1 MTTRVVLTHGT
12 GKTLGIEKEE
22 GEGSSST
29 NAKEYSFGKSS
40 CSYGSPT
47 GSGAALVPRTGD
59 ANADNHRR
67 TSDTPPEYI
76 GLHQLSPCQQRQ
88 VSPPS
93 SCQQQQQQ
101 CQQQQQQQQ
110 QSYYN
115 PSSHSAPYP
124 VPTTT
129 VFDRPSTDPY
139 GTPVIGS
146 YERPSTSHDDSPLYG
161 GNAGVNAGDGSAET
175 GRACVFLC
183 NREMW
188 IKFHEHTTEMII
200 TKQGRY
206 ENLIWFRFQFHFRL
220 PGTYIS
226 PPPQITL

>member
-1 MTTRVVLTHGT
+1 MSTRVVLTQGT
-12 GKTLGIEKEE
+12 GKTPGIERQE
-22 GEGSSST
+22 GESPST

-40 CSYGSPT
+40 CSYVSPT
-47 GSGAALVPRTGD
+47 GSGAALVPRSAD
-59 ANADNHRR
+59 SNADHRR

-88 VSPPS
+88 VSPS

-101 CQQQQQQQQ
+101 QCQQQQQQ

-115 PSSHSAPYP
+115 PSSHSAQYP
-124 VPTTT
+124 VPTTNA
-129 VFDRPSTDPY
+129 FDRPSADPY

-146 YERPSTSHDDSPLYG
+146 YDRPSTSHDDSPLYG
-161 GNAGVNAGDGSAET
+161 DGSGDGPAES

-206 ENLIWFRFQFHFRL
+206 GRV
-220 PGTYIS
+220 
-226 PPPQITL
+226 